1 MKKTILLVDDS
12 KASRM
17 MIRLCM
23 PPADQ
28 FGYELHE
35 ADGGKKCLE
44 LYRASPFSLVLLDLT
59 MPEMDGFQTLE
70 ELRKFD
76 SQARV
81 VIVTADIQSK
91 AQEKVLALGALDVV
105 AKPPT
110 KDKMKALVE
119 KYL

>member
-1 MKKTILLVDDS
+1 MKKILLVDDS

-17 MIRLCM
+17 MIKLSL
-23 PPADQ
+23 PKSEPSQ
-28 FGYELHE
+28 YEVHE

-44 LYRASPFSLVLLDLT
+44 LYSQFPYNLVLLDLT

-70 ELRKFD
+70 ALKRMD
-76 SQARV
+76 PSARV
-81 VIVTADIQSK
+81 VVVTADVQPK
-91 AQEKVLALGALDVV
+91 AQEKVMALGALEVV

-110 KDKMKALVE
+110 KDKMRAVLE